1 MTLRQLI
8 YISVQLTIKFNST
21 QFRLY
26 SYTKFDLLVLGAVK
40 IFRWLHRKRLK
51 AIHYFHKELHIR
63 CGRSRSASENWNI
76 VADNR
81 DNFSSDIIKTSI
93 FLHLCTSIISARDC
107 IGAGQVFIWISNDVF
122 IFRENFIIGAIWW

>member
-1 MTLRQLI
+1 MALGQLI

-63 CGRSRSASENWNI
+63 CGRSRSLKTEILWLIIGTIFQVTSSKLRYFCKKSQLVI
-76 VADNR
+76 V
-81 DNFSSDIIKTSI
+81 
-93 FLHLCTSIISARDC
+93 
-107 IGAGQVFIWISNDVF
+107 GAGEILRWIPNVF
-122 IFRENFIIGAIWW
+122 IFRKNFLIGAIWW

>member
-40 IFRWLHRKRLK
+40 IFKWLHWKRLK

-81 DNFSSDIIKTSI
+81 DNFSSDMIKTLI
-93 FLHLCTSIISARDC
+93 FLQKFHLVIV
-107 IGAGQVFIWISNDVF
+107 GAGQTFRWISSDIV
-122 IFRENFIIGAIWW
+122 IFHKNFIIGAIWW

>member
-1 MTLRQLI
+1 MALGQLI

-63 CGRSRSASENWNI
+63 CGRSRSACENWNI

-81 DNFSSDIIKTSI
+81 GNFSSDIIKTST
-93 FLHLCTSIISARDC
+93 FLQKFQLVIV
-107 IGAGQVFIWISNDVF
+107 GAGQIFRWISNDVF
-122 IFRENFIIGAIWW
+122 IFRKNFIKGAIWW

>member
-1 MTLRQLI
+1 MALRQLI

-40 IFRWLHRKRLK
+40 IFKWLHWKRLK
-51 AIHYFHKELHIR
+51 AIYYFHELHIR
-63 CGRSRSASENWNI
+63 CGRSRPASENWNI

-81 DNFSSDIIKTSI
+81 DNFSSNIIKISI
-93 FLHLCTSIISARDC
+93 FLQKFQLVTV
-107 IGAGQVFIWISNDVF
+107 GAGQIFRWISNGVF
-122 IFRENFIIGAIWW
+122 IFLKNFIIGAIWW

>member
-40 IFRWLHRKRLK
+40 IFKWLHWKRLK
-51 AIHYFHKELHIR
+51 AIYYFHELHIGS
-63 CGRSRSASENWNI
+63 GRSRSASENWHI
-76 VADNR
+76 MTDNR
-81 DNFSSDIIKTSI
+81 DNFSSEIIKTSI
-93 FLHLCTSIISARDC
+93 FLQKFQLVIV
-107 IGAGQVFIWISNDVF
+107 GAGQIFRWISNDVF
-122 IFRENFIIGAIWW
+122 IVRKNFIIGAIWW

>member
-1 MTLRQLI
+1 MTLGQLI

-40 IFRWLHRKRLK
+40 IFRWFNRKRLK

-63 CGRSRSASENWNI
+63 CDRSRSASENWNI

-81 DNFSSDIIKTSI
+81 DNFSTDMIKTSI
-93 FLHLCTSIISARDC
+93 FSQKFQLLIL
-107 IGAGQVFIWISNDVF
+107 GAGQIFRWISSNVF
-122 IFRENFIIGAIWW
+122 IFRKNFIIGAIWW